1 VVARSDVDAE
11 HAVLG
16 HARAR
21 AFIPGTNLRGQSG
34 GAAWLFLLPSLELGL
49 VVCLG
54 APSAAAL
61 RTLAGIADEVVVCG
75 GRRDRWAARRRCGRA
90 GIAGVQV
97 VAPTGLPERRPDL
110 VVVTGD
116 GSDPVLPAAVGRAR
130 AAFVERPE
138 RAPVA
143 ASGSCELRI
152 GPAAGEP
159 CLAAA
164 ENDTA
169 TLTYLERSTACS
181 GTGRHAVLTAQGLT
195 GGRLE
200 PPAYIR
206 DIATTSGRDLSGYR
220 LGLAAP
226 TGYASRKTVMFLFR
240 DEDREPELVVKLARD
255 PRQNERLENEWRAL
269 RWLSDADVRGELP
282 RPAFFGHHAGL
293 AILGESAVHGTPFRG
308 TTSATPDCPLA
319 HGALDWLL
327 ELGRV
332 TAHRPPDEHDVGA
345 ALRELTARFMALYRL
360 TTAERAVLRRHVD
373 ALAEAGSSLPL
384 VLQHGDPGTWN
395 LLVGADGAPAFLDWE
410 AAERHGM
417 PLWDAFYFVR
427 SFAVTVARRR
437 GRTTR
442 LAAVRRELLG
452 DGPLSRLLAAATD
465 RHCADIG
472 LDRSLV
478 EPLFATC
485 WMHRA
490 LKEATRLSPR
500 RLDSGHYVNLLRLC
514 LSSPQLTSRR
524 SSGTRSSSG
533 NV

>member
-1 VVARSDVDAE
+1 VDAE

-16 HARAR
+16 HARAS
-21 AFIPGTNLRGQSG
+21 AFIPGTNLRGQAG
-34 GAAWLFLLPSLELGL
+34 GAAWLFLLPNLELGL
-49 VVCLG
+49 VLCMG

-61 RTLAGIADEVVVCG
+61 RTLAGMADELVVCG
-75 GRRDRWAARRRCGRA
+75 DRRERWMARRRCARA
-90 GIAGVQV
+90 RIAGVQV
-97 VAPTGLPERRPDL
+97 VAPAALPGRPPDL
-110 VVVTGD
+110 VVVSGD
-116 GSDPVLPAAVGRAR
+116 GADEAARAAVGRAR
-130 AAFVERPE
+130 AAYCERPVM
-138 RAPVA
+138 RA
-143 ASGSCELRI
+143 SELRLA
-152 GPAAGEP
+152 PADGEP

-164 ENDTA
+164 ETDVDT
-169 TLTYLERSTACS
+169 LGYLARLNPRCGA
-181 GTGRHAVLTAQGLT
+181 GRRAVLSAEGLT
-195 GGRLE
+195 GGRLQ

-206 DIATTSGRDLSGYR
+206 DIAAGYGHDLGDYR

-240 DEDREPELVVKLARD
+240 GEDHEPELVVKLARD

-269 RWLSDADVRGELP
+269 RWLSDANVRGHVP

-293 AILGESAVHGTPFRG
+293 AILGESALRGTPFRQ
-308 TTSATPDCPLA
+308 ATGATHDCPLA
-319 HGALDWLL
+319 RASLDWLL
-327 ELGRV
+327 ELGRG
-332 TAHRPPDEHDVGA
+332 TAHRVRDEQDLA
-345 ALRELTARFMALYRL
+345 AAIGELATRFTALYRL
-360 TTAERAVLRRHVD
+360 TKAQRAALQRHVD

-395 LLVGADGAPAFLDWE
+395 LLVSAAGAPAFLDWE

-437 GRTTR
+437 GRTSR
-442 LAAVRRELLG
+442 LAAVHRELLA
-452 DGPLSRLLAAATD
+452 DGPLSRLLTVAVNG
-465 RHCADIG
+465 HCADIG
-472 LDRSLV
+472 LDESLV
-478 EPLFATC
+478 DPLFATC

-514 LSSPQLTSRR
+514 LSQETRR
-524 SSGTRSSSG
+524 RRSGTRSSSG